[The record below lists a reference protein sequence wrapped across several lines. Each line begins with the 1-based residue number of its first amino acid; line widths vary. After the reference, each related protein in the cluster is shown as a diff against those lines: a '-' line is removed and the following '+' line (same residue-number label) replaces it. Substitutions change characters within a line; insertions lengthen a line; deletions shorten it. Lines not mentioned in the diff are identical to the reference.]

1 MKKQTSI
8 WKYFFFFFIFFVTL
22 GIISCSYLSIGHRDD
37 VIELPSLYKGND
49 GPLTYNCAVIKGKI
63 VSSDDLKNFTIL
75 IAYSLSSES
84 DSFTDYVTLNGTSP
98 FMLYLPE
105 GRYHLYTIT
114 DFNNDGIYKENEVSG
129 NYGFPLSPKEISLRK
144 GEMVKDIVIYISKEN
159 SKKIAFPRQLSIK
172 ENYDTVSQ
180 LTYTGQ
186 VSKIYDEKFSAEN
199 ASTGW
204 WNPTA
209 FMKAFGAHIYFMEE
223 YDPRKIPVLFVHGA
237 EGSPQNWI
245 YFFIRLDRSRYQPW
259 FFYYPSGIHLS
270 LASQLLYDELIELY
284 DKYGFKK
291 MCIAAHSIGGLVT
304 RSLLTKYKFDK
315 QHNFVKL
322 YVTFATPW
330 TGFEAA
336 DASQK
341 LPHKSIPSWMDI
353 GSQSIFIRRTMSAEL
368 PSNIRYYLF
377 YGKEDKVSKGKAL
390 DERAALDACEKFA
403 FDCDHY
409 SILSD
414 RKVFIK
420 FNKILEKELFFQKNN
435 AR

>member
-1 MKKQTSI
+1 MKRQPSI
-8 WKYFFFFFIFFVTL
+8 GKYFFFFLIFCVTP
-22 GIISCSYLSIGHRDD
+22 GIISCSYLSIGHKDD
-37 VIELPSLYKGND
+37 VIESLFLHKGNEKTT
-49 GPLTYNCAVIKGKI
+49 TYNSAIIKGNV
-63 VSSDDLKNFTIL
+63 VSLDNLKNPTLL
-75 IAYSLSSES
+75 IAYPLSSES
-84 DSFTDYVTLNGTSP
+84 DSFTDYVILNGTSP

-129 NYGFPLSPKEISLRK
+129 NYGFPLPPKEISLRK
-144 GEMVKDIVIYISKEN
+144 GEMVKDIVIYTSKEN

-186 VSKIYDEKFSAEN
+186 VSKIYDEKFSVEN
-199 ASTGW
+199 ASIGW

-209 FMKAFGAHIYFMEE
+209 FMKAFGARIYFMEE

-237 EGSPQNWI
+237 EGSPQNWV
-245 YFFIRLDRSRYQPW
+245 YFLIRLDRNRYQPW

-284 DKYGFKK
+284 DKYRFKK
-291 MCIAAHSIGGLVT
+291 ICIAAHSIGGLVT
-304 RSLLTKYKFDK
+304 RSLLTKYKFAK

-341 LPHKSIPSWMDI
+341 LPHKSVPSWMDI
-353 GSQSIFIRRTMSAEL
+353 GSQSIFLRRTMSAEL

-377 YGKEDKVSKGKAL
+377 YGKGDNVSKGKAL
-390 DERAALDACEKFA
+390 DERAASGACEKFA
-403 FDCDHY
+403 FDCDHD
-409 SILSD
+409 SILID
-414 RKVFIK
+414 RNVFIK
-420 FNKILEKELFFQKNN
+420 FNEILGKELLFSKH
-435 AR
+435 